1 MTRFPS
7 SRNWRKARQVAG
19 FLLLAGAWSST
30 ALAEAT
36 LSLRSFADS
45 VLQTDETLLMR
56 RSDVGIAAADSR
68 AARGAFEP
76 VGFILGRR
84 DRNYTQN
91 TAQQRDQ
98 RAGTTVFNSR
108 VTDFS
113 AGVATRTQTGADI
126 EVAYRLDRYRN
137 NLQPSSLYGR
147 EYRSVLG
154 VAITQPLLRGAGRA
168 VNTAPIDIAEHDL
181 RIANESMRQ
190 ALLQRLMEA
199 VVAYLL
205 VQEATER
212 VRLLQ
217 SGVEVAESLLRS
229 AERMTEGGMRGSG
242 AVVEAQAFRDVRRV
256 QLGQARQDLLDARTA
271 MRSLLLGEGITGS
284 ALPAAT
290 SIGPLEPLVDVT
302 LRVPPQDQL
311 RETAFNLR
319 PEVRIAAMRI
329 ARESLRVTI
338 AQNQLLP
345 QLNVT
350 ARYDLDGLADS
361 AGNSLDQATRGPY
374 HVWGAGIE
382 LRVPLQG
389 NQRARAELDA
399 VRLRQEQME
408 LAGVASR
415 RRIANEVEA
424 TRDAALLSITQL
436 DAQRRLLR
444 SQQELLRFAQA
455 QSEGGRL
462 SSIELLRRRLD
473 LFQAEEQLLLRRTA
487 VIRAK
492 YALAFTTGRLAA
504 ELQLE

>member
-1 MTRFPS
+1 MTRLPFN
-7 SRNWRKARQVAG
+7 RDWRTVRQAAG
-19 FLLLAGAWSST
+19 FLLLAGAWPST
-30 ALAEAT
+30 AFAEAT
-36 LSLRSFADS
+36 VSLRSFADS
-45 VLQTDETLLMR
+45 VLQADETLLTR
-56 RSDVGIAAADSR
+56 RSDVGIAAADNR

-76 VGFILGRR
+76 VGFIQGRR
-84 DRNYTQN
+84 DRSNTLN

-113 AGVATRTQTGADI
+113 AGVATRTPTGADI
-126 EVAYRLDRYRN
+126 EAAYRIDRYRN

-154 VAITQPLLRGAGRA
+154 VSITQPLLRGAGSA
-168 VNTAPIDIAEHDL
+168 VNMAPIGIAEHDL
-181 RIANESMRQ
+181 RIANEALRL
-190 ALLQRLMEA
+190 ALLQRLMDA
-199 VVAYLL
+199 VVAYLQM
-205 VQEATER
+205 QESTER
-212 VRLLQ
+212 LRLLQ

-271 MRSLLLGEGITGS
+271 MRNLLLGEGLAGS
-284 ALPAAT
+284 AAPGAT
-290 SIGPLEPLVDVT
+290 SIGPLEPIVDIT

-329 ARESLRVTI
+329 TREGLRVTI

-350 ARYDLDGLADS
+350 ARYDLDGLSDS
-361 AGNSLDQATRGPY
+361 AGGSLDLAARGPY

-389 NQRARAELDA
+389 NQRARGELDA
-399 VRLRQEQME
+399 AKLRQGQME
-408 LAGVASR
+408 QAGVAAR

-424 TRDAALLSITQL
+424 TREAALLSITQL
-436 DAQRRLLR
+436 DAQRRLVR

-487 VIRAK
+487 IMRAK
-492 YALAFTTGRLAA
+492 YALAFTSGRLAA
-504 ELQLE
+504 ELNLE